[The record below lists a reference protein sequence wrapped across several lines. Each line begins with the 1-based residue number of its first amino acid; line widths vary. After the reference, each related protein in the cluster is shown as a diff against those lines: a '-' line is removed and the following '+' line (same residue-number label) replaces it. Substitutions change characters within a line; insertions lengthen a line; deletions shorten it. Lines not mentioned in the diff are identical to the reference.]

1 MQIALIIE
9 GVFFYPLAIRRQ
21 INILTQLSQLGIEIG
36 TFDSARVVS
45 FHHKPYYPTDGYT
58 LLVVVALAILP

>member
-1 MQIALIIE
+1 MVDKKRAKLLPISAALA
-9 GVFFYPLAIRRQ
+9 LA
-21 INILTQLSQLGIEIG
+21 QLSQLGIEMYS
-36 TFDSARVVS
+36 FDSARAVS